1 MPVAMVVRAA
11 PRLVPAI
18 DKWPGNRLRLN
29 GQGGRPDVAAALSCV
44 GEILMRRPLAT
55 LFSFLLFAF
64 VVTAQQPAPPAGQLA
79 GRWRVTFSI
88 TGDPQKH
95 LIFESKANRAG
106 SFSLLDTGPKGTAV
120 ADPLPAAWSE
130 LTNNRVSFSG
140 EVELPVGNCCREIG
154 TLIFKGKFDSAN
166 SISGKLIFV
175 TSVDEEES
183 AYKFHSA
190 VGTFT
195 ATRI

>member
-1 MPVAMVVRAA
+1 LYVVE
-11 PRLVPAI
+11 LI
-18 DKWPGNRLRLN
+18 
-29 GQGGRPDVAAALSCV
+29 
-44 GEILMRRPLAT
+44 MRRPLAVF
-55 LFSFLLFAF
+55 FSFLLFAS
-64 VVTAQQPAPPAGQLA
+64 VVTAQQSAPPVAKLA

-106 SFSLLDTGPKGTAV
+106 SFSLLDTGPGDAAV

-140 EVELPVGNCCREIG
+140 EVELPIGNCCREIG
-154 TLIFKGKFDSAN
+154 TLMFKGKFDSAN
-166 SISGKLIFV
+166 SMSGKLIFV